1 MKIKGVIEIEGTRK
15 KEDIELKAFLHR
27 KNRNLQRGR
36 SPLPLLFE
44 DRRGARTHKDVRNEG
59 ASGDIY
65 ENKESD
71 IKMTGASWQKM
82 DPFCRNGRK
91 SIGPRWKMRALRD
104 RSGPVRN
111 VIEMSGP

>member
-1 MKIKGVIEIEGTRK
+1 MKINGVIEIEGRRK

-65 ENKESD
+65 ENKESNN
-71 IKMTGASWQKM
+71 KMTDAS
-82 DPFCRNGRK
+82 
-91 SIGPRWKMRALRD
+91 
-104 RSGPVRN
+104 
-111 VIEMSGP
+111 